1 MIAGDKV
8 VTMQTRA
15 LAEYVAGLRYED
27 IPDDVRDRA
36 RDCIQDTVGVAVF
49 GAPLPWSRIVADY
62 ARHNGGGG
70 GSGACTILGAAG
82 AKVSAPMAALANGA
96 AAHAFEM
103 DCLRKPSAGVH
114 PGGLVPPALA
124 VAEERGA
131 SGRDLI
137 AAFVAGMEA
146 ATRIGLATRHSS
158 EEKGFHNPGL
168 TGVFGGLVAAG
179 KLLGLD
185 AGQMTNAFGIGGS
198 LCSGL
203 LEFAKSGAGGMVKRL
218 HLGRAAEGGVLAA
231 SLAQGGFEGPP
242 TVLEGRYGFLNA
254 FAENAA
260 PDMLTDGLGT
270 TWETRTICFKR
281 SACHATAQ
289 GPVQAMDDLRAE
301 EGFGPEDVAEIELAT
316 SKKVL
321 ANHDIR
327 TPADVMAAQYSVP
340 YSLALSFFGDAVDP
354 HTFLEAD
361 LTDPA
366 VLDLCARI
374 DLSFFEETAKPGQ
387 NWACRM
393 TVRLKDGR
401 TFERTVTDF
410 RGSPTM
416 PATPAEFDAKFGAAT
431 KGLGAEKSARLLD
444 GLRRLEAQENL
455 SGLLALAAG

>member
-1 MIAGDKV
+1 
-8 VTMQTRA
+8 MQTRA
-15 LAEYVAGLRYED
+15 LAEFVAGLRFED
-27 IPDDVRDRA
+27 IPDDVRARA
-36 RDCIQDTVGVAVF
+36 RDCIQDTIGVAVF
-49 GAPLPWSRIVADY
+49 GAPLPWSRIVSDY
-62 ARHNGGGG
+62 ARHNGSGGSGGG
-70 GSGACTILGAAG
+70 GACTILGVTG
-82 AKVSAPMAALANGA
+82 AKTSAPMAALANGA

-124 VAEERGA
+124 VAEEQGA

-137 AAFVAGMEA
+137 TAFVAAMEA
-146 ATRIGLATRHSS
+146 ATRIGLATNHSS

-231 SLAQGGFEGPP
+231 SLARGGFEGPP
-242 TVLEGRYGFLNA
+242 TVLEGRFGFLTA
-254 FAENAA
+254 FADNALPEKLNEN
-260 PDMLTDGLGT
+260 LGT

-289 GPVQAMDDLRAE
+289 GPIQAMDDLRSEA
-301 EGFGPEDVAEIELAT
+301 GFGPDDVAEIVLGT
-316 SKKVL
+316 SRKVL

-327 TPADVMAAQYSVP
+327 APADVMGAQYSVP
-340 YSLALSFFGDAVDP
+340 YSLALSFFHNAVDP
-354 HTFLEAD
+354 YSFLKAD
-361 LTDPA
+361 LSDRA

-374 DLSFFEETAKPGQ
+374 RLDFFDETTKPGQ
-387 NWACRM
+387 NWACRLA
-393 TVRLKDGR
+393 VRLKDGR
-401 TFERTVTDF
+401 TFDRTVTDF
-410 RGSPTM
+410 RGTPTLPM
-416 PATPAEFDAKFGAAT
+416 TPAEFDAKFGAAT
-431 KGLGAEKSARLLD
+431 RALGPEKSARLLD
-444 GLRRLEAQENL
+444 GLHRLEEQESL
-455 SGLLALAAG
+455 SDLLALASA

>member
-1 MIAGDKV
+1 MS
-8 VTMQTRA
+8 MQTRA
-15 LAEYVAGLRYED
+15 LAEFVAGLRFED
-27 IPDDVRDRA
+27 IPEDVRARA

-49 GAPLPWSRIVADY
+49 GAPLPWSRIVSDY

-70 GSGACTILGAAG
+70 ACTILGVAG
-82 AKVSAPMAALANGA
+82 AKASAPMAALANGA
-96 AAHAFEM
+96 AVHAFEM

-114 PGGLVPPALA
+114 PGGLVPSALA
-124 VAEERGA
+124 VAEEQGA
-131 SGRDLI
+131 TGRDLI
-137 AAFVAGMEA
+137 TAFVAAMEA
-146 ATRIGLATRHSS
+146 ATRIGLATNHSS

-231 SLAQGGFEGPP
+231 SLARGGFEGPP
-242 TVLEGRYGFLNA
+242 TVLEGKFGFLNA
-254 FAENAA
+254 FADNALPEKLTEN
-260 PDMLTDGLGT
+260 LGA
-270 TWETRTICFKR
+270 TWDTRTICFKR
-281 SACHATAQ
+281 CACHATAQ

-301 EGFGPEDVAEIELAT
+301 AGFGPGDVAEIVLGT

-327 TPADVMAAQYSVP
+327 APADVMGAQYSVP
-340 YSLALSFFGDAVDP
+340 YSLALSFFRDALDP
-354 HTFLEAD
+354 HSFLDAD
-361 LTDPA
+361 LADRA

-374 DLSFFEETAKPGQ
+374 RLEFFEETVKPSQ
-387 NWACRM
+387 NWACRVA
-393 TVRLKDGR
+393 VRLNDGR
-401 TFERTVTDF
+401 TFERTVTDV

-416 PATPAEFDAKFGAAT
+416 PMTPAEFDAKFAAAT
-431 KGLGAEKSARLLD
+431 RALGPERSARLLD
-444 GLRRLEAQENL
+444 GLHRLEEQEGL
-455 SGLLALAAG
+455 SGLLALASA